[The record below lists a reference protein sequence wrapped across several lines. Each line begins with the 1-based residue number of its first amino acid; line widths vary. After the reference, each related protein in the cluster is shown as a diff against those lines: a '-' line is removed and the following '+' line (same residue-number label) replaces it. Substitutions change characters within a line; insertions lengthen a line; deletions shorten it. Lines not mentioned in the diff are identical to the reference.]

1 MSEEPSSLQGAG
13 WEEREIA
20 TPGGRLRLEPV
31 TREHAVEMVEV
42 LKDPSLNEHI
52 GERPPSLEYLTTR
65 YEALS
70 SRRSPAGDEL
80 WFNWIIRL
88 NAEGLAVGY
97 VQATVREGSAA
108 LAWVVGVPWQGAGI
122 ATEAAATMIG
132 ILQDRLTVTSFLAS
146 IAPSNRASQEVAARL
161 GMRRSGVVD
170 NREELWVV
178 GVSPEV
184 SADGG
189 RAR

>member
-1 MSEEPSSLQGAG
+1 
-13 WEEREIA
+13 
-20 TPGGRLRLEPV
+20 
-31 TREHAVEMVEV
+31 
-42 LKDPSLNEHI
+42 
-52 GERPPSLEYLTTR
+52 
-65 YEALS
+65 
-70 SRRSPAGDEL
+70 
-80 WFNWIIRL
+80 
-88 NAEGLAVGY
+88 
-97 VQATVREGSAA
+97 
-108 LAWVVGVPWQGAGI
+108 
-122 ATEAAATMIG
+122 MIG
-132 ILQDRLTVTSFLAS
+132 ILQDRLAVTSFLAS